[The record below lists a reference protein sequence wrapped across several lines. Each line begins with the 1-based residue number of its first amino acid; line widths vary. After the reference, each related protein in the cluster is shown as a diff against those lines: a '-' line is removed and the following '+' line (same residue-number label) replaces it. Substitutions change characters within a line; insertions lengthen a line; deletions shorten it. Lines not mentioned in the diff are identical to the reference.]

1 MTDARLEELNPAIYQ
16 EAVKAASRNVAAKT
30 NRVCTGIGSATW
42 LNQRSPWTESRF
54 TGMVK
59 L

>member
-1 MTDARLEELNPAIYQ
+1 MTDARVEKLNPANYQ

-42 LNQRSPWTESRF
+42 PNQRSPWMEAVLREW
-54 TGMVK
+54 
-59 L
+59 